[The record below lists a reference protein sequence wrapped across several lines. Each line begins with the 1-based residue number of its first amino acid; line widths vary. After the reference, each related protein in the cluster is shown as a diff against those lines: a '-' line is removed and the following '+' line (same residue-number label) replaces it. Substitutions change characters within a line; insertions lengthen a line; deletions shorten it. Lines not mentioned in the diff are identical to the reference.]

1 MRFSRAF
8 AGALVAAVAA
18 TLVQGAGGAAG
29 PRVQEY
35 PVPPGTHPHDVAPA
49 PDGTVWYTAQA
60 AGKLGRLDLT
70 TGQTTEVP
78 LGEGSAPHGVI
89 VGLRRR
95 VGHRRRAQRDLGSSP
110 ARSAFRGFRL
120 PASARNAN
128 LNTATFD
135 KRGILWFTGR
145 TASTAG

>member
-18 TLVQGAGGAAG
+18 TLVQGADGAAG

-60 AGKLGRLDLT
+60 TGTLGRLDPT
-70 TGQTTEVP
+70 TGQDDGGP
-78 LGEGSAPHGVI
+78 ARGGV
-89 VGLRRR
+89 GTARSD
-95 VGHRRRAQRDLGSSP
+95 RRA
-110 ARSAFRGFRL
+110 
-120 PASARNAN
+120 
-128 LNTATFD
+128 
-135 KRGILWFTGR
+135 
-145 TASTAG
+145 